1 MTEPFPMKVAVV
13 DPSLFTIPY
22 DGALCDALARQGCE
36 VGLFGRTLRGTESA
50 VGVTPIRPFFYRV
63 SERLLHGR
71 LPPDA
76 FRLAKGAEH
85 ALDMLRLRRHLA
97 RRFRPD
103 VIHFQWAPLPAIDR
117 RVAAAFRGVA
127 PTVLTVHDSRP
138 FNGAPPSR
146 LQQLGATTLFGA
158 FDHLI
163 VHTEAARGHL
173 LGQGI
178 PATRVSVI
186 PHGLLPTAATAP
198 QVTAAAGQG
207 SGGDG
212 RRTILLFGK
221 VRPYKGLDVLVE
233 AYARLPAALRDAARL
248 RIVGEPLMPL
258 DAVRARI
265 AELGIEHDV
274 EWDLR
279 YVGDAEIG
287 TILGAADILAFPYRD
302 IDASGVLM
310 SAVPHGKPVVAS
322 SLGVFAAMLTDGV
335 HGRLVPPND
344 PAALADALA
353 SLIADPAAAH
363 RMGDAV
369 RTLAGQVPGWDD
381 IAGRTINLYRRLI
394 EHRRVEPPAE
404 AIAQGQVIADRT

>member
-1 MTEPFPMKVAVV
+1 MKVAVV

-22 DGALCDALARQGCE
+22 DGALCDALAVQGCE

-50 VGVTPIRPFFYRV
+50 VGATPIRPFFYRV

-71 LPPDA
+71 LPPAA

-97 RRFRPD
+97 RRFLPD

-186 PHGLLPTAATAP
+186 PHGLLPTAAAGLRSRA
-198 QVTAAAGQG
+198 VGQG
-207 SGGDG
+207 SGEGG

-221 VRPYKGLDVLVE
+221 VRPYKGLDVLIE
-233 AYARLPAALRDAARL
+233 AYARLPADLRAAARL
-248 RIVGEPLMPL
+248 RVVGEPLMPL
-258 DAVRARI
+258 DAIRARV
-265 AELGIEHDV
+265 AELGIGQDV

-287 TILGAADILAFPYRD
+287 AILDAADILAFPYRD

-322 SLGVFAAMLTDGV
+322 SLGVFAAMLKDGV

-344 PAALADALA
+344 PAALAAALA
-353 SLIADPAAAH
+353 SLIADPAAAA
-363 RMGDAV
+363 RMGEAV
-369 RTLAGQVPGWDD
+369 RALAGEVPGWDD
-381 IAGRTINLYRRLI
+381 IAGRTIDLYRGLI
-394 EHRRVEPPAE
+394 DRRRVEPPAE
-404 AIAQGQVIADRT
+404 AIARRQAIANRT

>member
-1 MTEPFPMKVAVV
+1 MKVAVV

-22 DGALCDALARQGCE
+22 DGALCDALAGEGCE
-36 VGLFGRTLRGTESA
+36 VGLFGRTLRGSESA
-50 VGVTPIRPFFYRV
+50 IGATPIRPFFYRI

-71 LPPDA
+71 LPPAA

-85 ALDMLRLRRHLA
+85 ALDMLRLRRYFS

-103 VIHFQWAPLPAIDR
+103 VIHFQWAPLPAVDR
-117 RVAAAFRGVA
+117 RLAAAFRRIA

-146 LQQLGATTLFGA
+146 LQQFGATALFGA

-173 LGQGI
+173 LDQGI
-178 PATRVSVI
+178 PAARVSVI
-186 PHGLLPTAATAP
+186 PHGLLPTAGAAGWR
-198 QVTAAAGQG
+198 AAGQG
-207 SGGDG
+207 SGDG

-221 VRPYKGLDVLVE
+221 LRPYKGLDVLVE
-233 AYARLPAALRDAARL
+233 AYARLPADLRAAARL

-258 DAVRARI
+258 DAIRARVT
-265 AELGIEHDV
+265 ELGIGHDV

-287 TILGAADILAFPYRD
+287 AILGAADILAFPYRD

-310 SAVPHGKPVVAS
+310 SAVPYGKPIVAS
-322 SLGVFAAMLTDGV
+322 SLGVFAAMLKDGV

-353 SLIADPAAAH
+353 SLIADPAAAR

-369 RTLAGQVPGWDD
+369 RALDGEIPGWGD
-381 IAGRTINLYRRLI
+381 IAGRTVDLYRRLI
-394 EHRRVEPPAE
+394 DRRPQPAGE
-404 AIAQGQVIADRT
+404 MTAAAKRRAMADERA